1 MYARPFCTHNY
12 NDSSVLFAHQTRI
25 NLSTKEVMDAA
36 QLRQQIARLHESEH
50 TLELDNF
57 NLRKK
62 LSQLQ
67 ENQPLQLINTKLI
80 KFIEILKKSFN
91 GIKSDQIKSKKDFD
105 EDLINLKSKLNQC
118 NKVIQE
124 NILLKKNISNLQKTI
139 KNNIKAKNEQ
149 SQLLIEN
156 EQLSIDYQTSQTK
169 LKSYESDIATL
180 QYTISQLSSKNDTI
194 KHETT
199 QLITKLDK
207 YKEEYKKLKLL
218 YTTLL
223 SEFNVYKNETHMQSS
238 TNNSN
243 NNNEVYNTT
252 LP

>member
-1 MYARPFCTHNY
+1 
-12 NDSSVLFAHQTRI
+12 
-25 NLSTKEVMDAA
+25 MDAA

-80 KFIEILKKSFN
+80 KFIEIVKKSLN
-91 GIKSDQIKSKKDFD
+91 DIKSDQIKSKQDFD
-105 EDLINLKSKLNQC
+105 KDIINLKSKLNQY
-118 NKVIQE
+118 NNVFQE

-139 KNNIKAKNEQ
+139 DNNIKTNKEQ
-149 SQLLIEN
+149 SQILIEN
-156 EQLSIDYQTSQTK
+156 EQLNIDYLSSQTK

-207 YKEEYKKLKLL
+207 YKEEYKKLKIL
-218 YTTLL
+218 YTNLL
-223 SEFNVYKNETHMQSS
+223 TEFNVYKNETHIQSN

-243 NNNEVYNTT
+243 NNNEVYYTT
-252 LP
+252 IPKCVHIYI

>member
-1 MYARPFCTHNY
+1 
-12 NDSSVLFAHQTRI
+12 
-25 NLSTKEVMDAA
+25 MDAA

-80 KFIEILKKSFN
+80 KFIEIVKKSLN
-91 GIKSDQIKSKKDFD
+91 DIKSDQIKSKQDFD
-105 EDLINLKSKLNQC
+105 KDIINLKSKLNQY
-118 NKVIQE
+118 NNVFQE

-139 KNNIKAKNEQ
+139 DNNIKTNKEQ
-149 SQLLIEN
+149 SQILIEN
-156 EQLSIDYQTSQTK
+156 EQLHIDYLSSQTK

-207 YKEEYKKLKLL
+207 YKEEYKKLKIL
-218 YTTLL
+218 YTNLL
-223 SEFNVYKNETHMQSS
+223 TEFNVYKNETHIQSN

-243 NNNEVYNTT
+243 NNNEVYYTT
-252 LP
+252 IPKCVHIYI